1 MRFRF
6 RVHFHETEIDHD
18 KSDLKA
24 ISTIDTRPVIFNIIQ
39 YDEFHFVEHKL
50 NNLCE
55 LNAYLTS
62 TSCTNVDHCTWI
74 NIEGIHRRDILDE
87 LSNQF
92 NIHNV
97 IIEDIYTINE
107 RMKIDLLDN
116 GSSIYL
122 LMKMIYIHP
131 DLNHIQQ
138 EQISFILKENNLLIT
153 FQESKDKLPLFD
165 IFQVIKYRL
174 TNNRGKIRSLKIDY
188 LFYCLI
194 DILIENYMMVLDH
207 IGIKIDMIDKL
218 LMNKLR
224 QTKNVNIST
233 NNSNFETLKLI
244 YHIKHDMLSFRILCL
259 PLREIII
266 KLQKAQDRISMG
278 NQKALSR
285 RQYRRRKRPKRIAL
299 SGNYFYNPNSDPLN
313 HNWSPENVQEEAPL
327 FNEYIFM
334 YFKDLNDH
342 IIQLQDRINTYC
354 DLLKGLISFYILLNE
369 ADMNII
375 MRCLTLVSVV
385 FIPLVWVIGLFSLN
399 YHNMPPLE
407 WYYGYYCTLAFLG
420 FSIVS
425 MFSFFKWKKWW

>member
-6 RVHFHETEIDHD
+6 RAHETETNNG

-24 ISTIDTRPVIFNIIQ
+24 ISNTDNRPVTFNIIE
-39 YDEFHFVEHKL
+39 YDEFHFFEPKI
-50 NNLCE
+50 NNLSE
-55 LNAYLTS
+55 LTTYLT
-62 TSCTNVDHCTWI
+62 TPSCTSIDLCTWI

-92 NIHNV
+92 NIHNL

-107 RMKIDLLDN
+107 RMKLDLLDN

-138 EQISFILKENNLLIT
+138 EQISFILKENNFLIT
-153 FQESKDKLPLFD
+153 FQEAKDKFSSFD
-165 IFQVIKYRL
+165 IFQIIKYRL
-174 TNNRGKIRSLKIDY
+174 KNNRGKIRSLKIDY

-194 DILIENYMMVLDH
+194 DVLIENYMMVLDH
-207 IGIKIDMIDKL
+207 ISVKIDMIDKL

-244 YHIKHDMLSFRILCL
+244 YDIKHDMLSFRILCL
-259 PLREIII
+259 PLREIVI
-266 KLQKAQDRISMG
+266 KLQKAQDRISMK
-278 NQKALSR
+278 NQKTHSR
-285 RQYRRRKRPKRIAL
+285 RQYRRRKRPKHITL

-313 HNWSPENVQEEAPL
+313 HHWSPENVQEEVPL
-327 FNEYIFM
+327 FNEYIFL
-334 YFKDLNDH
+334 YFKDLDDH

-354 DLLKGLISFYILLNE
+354 DLLKSLITFYILLNE
-369 ADMNII
+369 ADMNVI

-385 FIPLVWVIGLFSLN
+385 FIPLTWTIGLFSLN
-399 YHNMPPLE
+399 YHNMPPLY
-407 WYYGYYCTLAFLG
+407 WYYGYFTFLSFLG
-420 FSIVS
+420 FSVIS